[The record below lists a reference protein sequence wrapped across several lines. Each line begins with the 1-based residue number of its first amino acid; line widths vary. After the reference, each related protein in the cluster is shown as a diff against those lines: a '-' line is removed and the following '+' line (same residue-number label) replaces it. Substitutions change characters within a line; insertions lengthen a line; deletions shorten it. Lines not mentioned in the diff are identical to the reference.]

1 MRLSLAFSIWL
12 STSVSTSS
20 AFTITSSPGH
30 CHTQNHNVNS
40 LAPKKVSQSRSIT
53 SLWGIL
59 DEIQSD
65 QYNLLGSSSKVEQS
79 IDLNNAYEIFL
90 ADLVFSTND
99 PRVDVLNDYERA
111 TDNAWLSW
119 LDQKIESSKDPE
131 ERMALRDLYNMITD
145 IKQTVEL
152 SQMAEER
159 MAREAEEAEVARIA
173 IAQKAADGG
182 RKLTNADVIKMAS
195 SIDAAT
201 SLDADTL
208 QEQKKTFYEQ
218 ELTPEIRMSYEK
230 LLKNIM
236 PPYKVGDTYQSIV
249 SQYYDQFDA
258 QFVKVLQERA
268 EKYNDEHA
276 VEIMAALAIE
286 QQNKIITATEALKS
300 VLALGN
306 PMRMEGAILKM
317 AREGKIDEPFLL
329 LLEANATQARDAG
342 ALGAA
347 ELMDKLR
354 NRALDEKD
362 KQASSKEIRLVRQ
375 LLRAPDAAA
384 REKILEDAFTP
395 REALLVRVFYE

>member
-1 MRLSLAFSIWL
+1 MRLSLAFSIWM
-12 STSVSTSS
+12 STSMSS
-20 AFTITSSPGH
+20 SLGFTIVTSPLHRNLQGYQSP
-30 CHTQNHNVNS
+30 
-40 LAPKKVSQSRSIT
+40 SIT

-65 QYNLLGSSSKVEQS
+65 QYNLLASASKVEQS
-79 IDLNNAYEIFL
+79 IELNNAYEMFL

-99 PRVDVLNDYERA
+99 PRVDVMNDYERA
-111 TDNAWLSW
+111 TDDAWLSW
-119 LDQKIESSKDPE
+119 LDQKIDLSKDPE

-159 MAREAEEAEVARIA
+159 MAREAEEAEAARIA
-173 IAQKAADGG
+173 AAEKVAEEG
-182 RKLTNADVIKMAS
+182 RKLTNADVLKMAS

-208 QEQKKTFYEQ
+208 QEKKKTFYEQ

-249 SQYYDQFDA
+249 AQYYDQFDA

-268 EKYNDEHA
+268 EKQNDDEHA
-276 VEIMAALAIE
+276 VALMAALAME
-286 QQNKIITATEALKS
+286 QQNKIMAATEALKS
-300 VLALGN
+300 VLAMGD

-347 ELMDKLR
+347 QLMDKLR

-375 LLRAPDAAA
+375 LLRAPDAAT

-395 REALLVRVFYE
+395 REALLVSCKS